1 MYLIK
6 AGDLEMK
13 DSRPLEQRRQ
23 SQDFEMAKCKADKLL
38 KSCAQVKVVDSVTNE
53 CLYIQTRDSR

>member
-13 DSRPLEQRRQ
+13 DSRPLEQKRQ

-38 KSCAQVKVVDSVTNE
+38 RLIN
-53 CLYIQTRDSR
+53 Y